1 MFLTTLDNKITTK
14 LLSNDQIANDL
25 KSKDA
30 ITVVDNIA
38 KAKETIKT
46 ISPKTKVLI
55 STLTNRYDNEELEHK
70 VTALNEE
77 IKRSFQTDVI
87 DNRNLDKTCVIK
99 VVFTFQ
105 GKEQY
110 I

>member
-1 MFLTTLDNKITTK
+1 MVVHVGT
-14 LLSNDQIANDL
+14 NDL

-30 ITVVDNIA
+30 ITVVDSIA
-38 KAKETIKT
+38 KVKETIKT

-77 IKRSFQTDVI
+77 IKRSFQNDVI
-87 DNRNLDKTCVIK
+87 DNSNLDETCK
-99 VVFTFQ
+99 
-105 GKEQY
+105 
-110 I
+110 